1 MPSEVRYKPDP
12 GKRKCQAVQEDVSK
26 RGDSRTCPEE
36 QVRVNFVKEEDS
48 WDMLHS
54 LNNLVPV
61 GLKQAL
67 EFYLNKTHH

>member
-1 MPSEVRYKPDP
+1 MDYFNGVKSSWKRELNSGRAMPSEVRYKPDP

-48 WDMLHS
+48 
-54 LNNLVPV
+54 
-61 GLKQAL
+61 
-67 EFYLNKTHH
+67 